1 MHKEAFKKGVRNY
14 MKMYGKSLELQ
25 YDAVGVNVEVLLCC
39 CHLAQNPE
47 NNPWHTEV
55 TGSIRDAEGDLFSI
69 KQEVH
74 LYIPLH

>member
-1 MHKEAFKKGVRNY
+1 

-25 YDAVGVNVEVLLCC
+25 YDAVVVNVEVLLCC
-39 CHLAQNPE
+39 CHLALNTE
-47 NNPWHTEV
+47 NNPWHREV

-69 KQEVH
+69 KQEVR